1 MKPANPR
8 NTGSH
13 QEKDPKVSSAEALK
27 GIRVVEFAVY
37 AAGPLVGKHLGEHG
51 AEVIRVESVTRPDG
65 FRVHYPPFKDNRPGL
80 DRSGTF
86 ALFNDEV
93 LSVTLNLKDR
103 RGIDLAK
110 HLVAR
115 ADIVIENFALG
126 VMKRLGLDYQA
137 LRKVNEKIIMLSS
150 CNQGQTGPRASQR
163 GFGSQL
169 TSLSGFTD
177 LTGYTPAEPPMLLYG
192 PYIDFIAV
200 GFGLIAVLSALD
212 FRRRTGKGQH
222 IDLSQYE
229 AGLQFLTPALLDYQ
243 VNGRLMRPQGNR
255 DLRAAPHGAYP
266 CKGDDAWCVI
276 AVFSDQEWRALC
288 ETAGHSEWASDPRFE
303 SLDARKENE
312 DQLDQAVAEWS
323 SQFTSFEVMGKLQD
337 GGVPSGVVQSI
348 GDLFSCSQLN
358 HRGQWKV
365 LKHRELKQYPYQA
378 PPFVL
383 SETPARLRRPSPCL
397 GEHNDDV
404 LSEILGIP
412 EDELRRLQAEGVL
425 T

>member
-1 MKPANPR
+1 MNPANLR

-80 DRSGTF
+80 DRGGTF

-93 LSVTLNLKDR
+93 LSVTLNLKDP

-110 HLVAR
+110 QLVAR

-288 ETAGHSEWASDPRFE
+288 EIAGHSEWASDPRFE
-303 SLDARKENE
+303 NLHARKENE
-312 DQLDQAVAEWS
+312 DQLDQAIGEWT
-323 SQFTSFEVMGKLQD
+323 SQFTPFEVMEKLQD

-348 GDLFSCSQLN
+348 GDLFSCPQLN
-358 HRGQWKV
+358 HRKQWKA
-365 LKHRELKQYPYQA
+365 LKHRELKQFPYQA

-383 SETPARLRRPSPCL
+383 SETPARLHRPSPCL

-404 LSEILGIP
+404 LGDILGIP
-412 EDELRRLQAEGVL
+412 EDELQRLQTEGVL

>member
-1 MKPANPR
+1 
-8 NTGSH
+8 
-13 QEKDPKVSSAEALK
+13 
-27 GIRVVEFAVY
+27 
-37 AAGPLVGKHLGEHG
+37 
-51 AEVIRVESVTRPDG
+51 
-65 FRVHYPPFKDNRPGL
+65 L
-80 DRSGTF
+80 DRGGTF